1 LSGIIRRLPEKVFQ
15 KIAAGEVIERP
26 SSVVK
31 ELVENSLD
39 AGATSIKIELAGGGK
54 TLIRVTDNGMGMSPA
69 DAEICF
75 DSHTTS
81 KIREAEDLNRIKTLG
96 FRGEALSSISAVSKV
111 VLKTSEGRSKRGISI
126 EREGEKLLSIKE
138 TAFPKGTSLEV
149 KDLFFNLPVRKKF
162 LASQR
167 AELSRI
173 VTYVTTIVLA
183 YPEVR
188 FSLKHG
194 ERSLFS
200 YSPVSSLRERIY
212 QVFGKDRLEDLLP
225 LEAEQGPFRLSGY
238 ASIPPSGRKDR
249 RYQMFW
255 LNSRPI
261 KDRSLQAAVN
271 QAYST
276 FLEKG
281 QFPEAY
287 VFLDVPPSEVD
298 VNIHPTKIE
307 VRFVDPK
314 RIFQFIY
321 RTVQEALLREMGVKE
336 VRASANRKEASFSR
350 PSHGAHGSNSF
361 YPDTGGDKHPYAR
374 ELFVPWGKE
383 EKPGPQVLGQYLD
396 FYIIAVDEKGLL
408 VIDQHNAHE
417 RVLFDKYKDLDRQ
430 RKMPRK
436 ISVTP
441 KIIEFSPSQELN
453 FKMNSS
459 VLEEAGFG
467 VDPMGGRSYALKE
480 YPDIFNQEEAEEVFL
495 SLLEDIGEQ
504 GEGDGEIRSR
514 KDKIL
519 ASLAC
524 KSAIKAGKPLSMD
537 KMSYLVESLFKTS
550 NPGVCPHGR
559 PITLRISRSEIE
571 KGLGR
576 KKS

>member
-1 LSGIIRRLPEKVFQ
+1 MSGIIRRLPEEVFQ

-39 AGATSIKIELAGGGK
+39 AGATSIRIELAKGGK
-54 TLIRVTDNGMGMSPA
+54 AFIRVTDNGTGMSPA
-69 DAEICF
+69 DAKICF

-81 KIREAEDLNRIKTLG
+81 KIREADDLNRIKTLG

-111 VLKTSEGRSKRGISI
+111 VLKSSEGKNKRGISI
-126 EREGEKLLSIKE
+126 EKQGEKLLSIKE

-149 KDLFFNLPVRKKF
+149 RDLFFNLPVRKKF
-162 LASQR
+162 LASER

-183 YPEVR
+183 HPEVR

-212 QVFGKDRLEDLLP
+212 QVYGKDRLEDLLP
-225 LEAEQGPFRLSGY
+225 LEAEQGHFRLTGY
-238 ASIPPSGRKDR
+238 TSVPPSGRKDR

-271 QAYST
+271 QAYSA

-281 QFPEAY
+281 QFPEVY
-287 VFLDVPPSEVD
+287 VFLDAPPSEVD
-298 VNIHPTKIE
+298 VNIHPTKTE
-307 VRFVDPK
+307 VRFLDPK
-314 RIFQFIY
+314 RIFQFVY
-321 RTVQEALLREMGVKE
+321 RTVQEALLKEMGVKE
-336 VRASANRKEASFSR
+336 VRISKNRKELSSSS
-350 PSHGAHGSNSF
+350 PSHGDMSLYS
-361 YPDTGGDKHPYAR
+361 DTHIDKQPYAR
-374 ELFVPWGKE
+374 ELFIPWGKE
-383 EKPGPQVLGQYLD
+383 ERTGPQVLGQYLF

-417 RVLFDKYKDLDRQ
+417 RVLFDKYKTLDSQ
-430 RKMPRK
+430 QKMPRK
-436 ISVTP
+436 MSVDP

-453 FKMNSS
+453 FKENSD

-467 VDPMGGRSYALKE
+467 VDPMGGHSYAIKE
-480 YPDIFNQEEAEEVFL
+480 YPDIFKQKEAEEVFL
-495 SLLEDIGEQ
+495 SLLEGTDNHGEA
-504 GEGDGEIRSR
+504 EGEIKSR

-519 ASLAC
+519 ATMAC
-524 KSAIKAGKPLSMD
+524 KTAIKAGKPLSMD

>member
-1 LSGIIRRLPEKVFQ
+1 MSGIIRRLPERVFQ

-39 AGATSIKIELAGGGK
+39 AGATSIKIEFAGGGK
-54 TLIRVTDNGMGMSPA
+54 ALIRVTDNGMGMSPA

-111 VLKTSEGRSKRGISI
+111 VLKTYEGKSQRGVSI
-126 EREGEKLLSIKE
+126 EKQGEKLLSIRE

-162 LASQR
+162 LASER

-212 QVFGKDRLEDLLP
+212 QVFGKDRLDNLLP

-261 KDRSLQAAVN
+261 KDRPLQAAVN

-287 VFLDVPPSEVD
+287 IFLDVPPSEVD
-298 VNIHPTKIE
+298 VNIHPTKTE
-307 VRFVDPK
+307 VRFIDPK

-321 RTVQEALLREMGVKE
+321 RTVQEALLKEMGVKE
-336 VRASANRKEASFSR
+336 VRAPKNRKEASFSR
-350 PSHGAHGSNSF
+350 PSHGDTSF
-361 YPDTGGDKHPYAR
+361 SPDTGRERHPYAR

-383 EKPGPQVLGQYLD
+383 EKTGPQVLGQYLY

-436 ISVTP
+436 MSVTP
-441 KIIEFSPSQELN
+441 RIIEFSPSQELN
-453 FKMNSS
+453 FKENRG

-495 SLLEDIGEQ
+495 SLLEDTGEP
-504 GEGDGEIRSR
+504 GEAKGDIKSR

-519 ASLAC
+519 ATLAC

-537 KMSYLVESLFKTS
+537 MMSYLVESLFKTS

-559 PITLRISRSEIE
+559 PITLRISKSEIE
-571 KGLGR
+571 RGLGR

>member
-1 LSGIIRRLPEKVFQ
+1 MSGIIRRLPEKVFQ

-39 AGATSIKIELAGGGK
+39 AGSTSIKIELAGGGK
-54 TLIRVTDNGMGMSPA
+54 TLIRVTDNGMGMNPS

-81 KIREAEDLNRIKTLG
+81 KIREAEDLNRIRTLG

-111 VLKTSEGRSKRGISI
+111 VLKSSEGKKERGISI
-126 EREGEKLLSIKE
+126 ERQGEKLLSVKE
-138 TAFPKGTSLEV
+138 TAFPKGTSIEV
-149 KDLFFNLPVRKKF
+149 RDLFFNLPVRRKF
-162 LASQR
+162 LASER

-173 VTYVTTIVLA
+173 VTYVTTIALA
-183 YPEVR
+183 YSEVR

-212 QVFGKDRLEDLLP
+212 QVYGKDRLEDLLP
-225 LEAEQGPFRLSGY
+225 LEAEKGSFRLAGY

-249 RYQMFW
+249 RYQIFW
-255 LNSRPI
+255 LNSRPV
-261 KDRSLQAAVN
+261 KDKSLQAAVN
-271 QAYST
+271 QAYSA

-281 QFPEAY
+281 RFPEAY
-287 VFLDVPPSEVD
+287 IFLEVPPSEVD
-298 VNIHPTKIE
+298 VNIHPTKAE
-307 VRFVDPK
+307 VRFLDPK
-314 RIFQFIY
+314 RIFPFVY
-321 RTVQEALLREMGVKE
+321 RTVQEALLKEMGVKE
-336 VRASANRKEASFSR
+336 VQASGDRKKISYSR
-350 PSHGAHGSNSF
+350 PSHGDTSF
-361 YPDTGGDKHPYAR
+361 YSDAGSERHPYAR
-374 ELFVPWGKE
+374 ELFVPWGQE
-383 EKPGPQVLGQYLD
+383 EKSGPQVLGQYLY

-417 RVLFDKYKDLDRQ
+417 RVLFEEYKALDSQ
-430 RKMPRK
+430 QGLPRKMS
-436 ISVTP
+436 IAP

-453 FKMNSS
+453 FKENSG
-459 VLEEAGFG
+459 VLEEAGFS

-480 YPDIFNQEEAEEVFL
+480 YPDIFKLEEAEEVFL
-495 SLLEDIGEQ
+495 SLLEDMDEQ
-504 GEGDGEIRSR
+504 GEARGEIKSQ

-519 ASLAC
+519 ATLAC
-524 KSAIKAGKPLSMD
+524 KSAIKAGNPLSMD
-537 KMSYLVESLFKTS
+537 KMTYLVESLFKTS